1 VDGEEDRTAGGRR
14 TVGRRVLTPVRDAAG
29 FTTGV
34 LGIVWDVTE
43 QRLLEAH
50 VNQASKMDAIGQL
63 AGGIAH
69 DFNNLLTGILGNLE
83 LILADPAAAEGTREL
98 AGAAQNAATRAASL
112 TKRLLGFAR
121 RHQLDWVPTDPA
133 AIVEEVVT
141 LLRRTID
148 PLVRI
153 ETRCPADAWLVQAD
167 PAQLNQV
174 LMNLC
179 LNARDAIAGA
189 GQITIET
196 ACLTAAQL
204 PAGIGRRTGDYVRL
218 SVTDTGA
225 GMTDEVKARIYEPFF
240 TTKGVGKGTGL
251 GLPSAFASVRQ
262 HNGWIDCWSEV
273 GRGTRFDVYLPRAA
287 AAKPAGPRTETPAP
301 MRVGRERIL
310 VVDDEAMIRRLAVMT
325 LQGRGYRVLE
335 AADGQQAVDVYTRE
349 RDRIDLVILDLS
361 MPVLSGHET
370 FRLLLKL
377 DPRVRVLFASG
388 YSAEQLSDLE
398 QELMAGFV
406 SKPYRP
412 HELVGAVEAALR
424 ASAPRAEP
432 PGRSSGHRL
441 PALSA
446 G

>member
-1 VDGEEDRTAGGRR
+1 NV
-14 TVGRRVLTPVRDAAG
+14 
-29 FTTGV
+29 
-34 LGIVWDVTE
+34 
-43 QRLLEAH
+43 
-50 VNQASKMDAIGQL
+50 
-63 AGGIAH
+63 
-69 DFNNLLTGILGNLE
+69 
-83 LILADPAAAEGTREL
+83 REL
-98 AGAAQNAATRAASL
+98 AAAAQNAATRAASL

-133 AIVEEVVT
+133 AMVEEVVT

-153 ETRCPADAWLVQAD
+153 ETRCPAGGWLVQAD

-189 GQITIET
+189 GQITVET
-196 ACLTAAQL
+196 ACLTAAEL
-204 PAGIGRRTGDYVRL
+204 PAGRGRRTGDHVRL
-218 SVTDTGA
+218 SVTDTGT

-251 GLPSAFASVRQ
+251 GLPTVFAAVRQ

-273 GRGTRFDVYLPRAA
+273 GRGTRFDVYLPRAG
-287 AAKPAGPRTETPAP
+287 AAKAAGPRTETPAP
-301 MRVGRERIL
+301 ARAGKERVLI
-310 VVDDEAMIRRLAVMT
+310 VDDEAMIRRVAAMT

-335 AADGQQAVDVYTRE
+335 AADGQQAVDVYTSERE
-349 RDRIDLVILDLS
+349 RIDLVLLDLS

-370 FRLLLKL
+370 FRLLLKF

-398 QELMAGFV
+398 REMMAGFV
-406 SKPYRP
+406 PKPYRP
-412 HELVGAVEAALR
+412 HDLLAAVEEALR
-424 ASAPRAEP
+424 RGPLRSGEMT
-432 PGRSSGHRL
+432 GRHRM